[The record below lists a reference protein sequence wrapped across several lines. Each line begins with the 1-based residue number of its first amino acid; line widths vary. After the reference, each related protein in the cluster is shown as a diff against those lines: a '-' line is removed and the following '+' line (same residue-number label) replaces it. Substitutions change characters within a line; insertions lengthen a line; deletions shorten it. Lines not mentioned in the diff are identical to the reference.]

1 MAHLLRMPEV
11 AAGSDHAVLQEW
23 AVAENESFSAEDPLA
38 TIETDKAV
46 VEMEAE
52 TAGVLLRT
60 LTTAGASV
68 AVGAPIALVGDPG
81 EEVPDIDALL
91 AELDDGRRADTG
103 GGAEPDAGTGP
114 DQGPEPDTRTT
125 PDQEPGPDTASG
137 TTESTAAH
145 PDRVF
150 ISPLA
155 RRLAREADLDPS
167 TITGTGPKGRI
178 RKRDVEA
185 AVARGGRAPTDD
197 APQGAGDPTTAA
209 SSRRQPPAPFTDVPH
224 TRLRR
229 AVAARLTESSRD
241 VPHFYVRGTADVE
254 ALVRLR
260 EELNEGSPVKISVND
275 LLLKAVAAAHRR
287 HPEMNAIWTQ
297 DAIRAFENVD
307 IAVAVASER
316 GLVTP
321 VLRGADTMSVT
332 EVARTVRDLVDRA
345 NAGRLRQDELEGGT
359 ISLSNLGMFGVE
371 EFSAIINPPHAAIL
385 SVGAIREEPVV
396 RDGEL
401 TVGRVVHLVL
411 SVDHR
416 PVDGAVAAD
425 WMRTFLSILE
435 RPVQIL
441 A

>member
-23 AVAENESFSAEDPLA
+23 SVAENEAFSAADPLA

-46 VEMEAE
+46 VEVEAE
-52 TAGVLLRT
+52 AAGVLLRT
-60 LTTAGASV
+60 LAAAGASV
-68 AVGAPIALVGDPG
+68 PVGDPIALVGEPG
-81 EEVPDIDALL
+81 EDVPDIDALL
-91 AELDDGRRADTG
+91 DRLDDGRRQATAVQPE
-103 GGAEPDAGTGP
+103 AEPDEGAEAAVRAQGGSSSPAPISAG
-114 DQGPEPDTRTT
+114 
-125 PDQEPGPDTASG
+125 
-137 TTESTAAH
+137 
-145 PDRVF
+145 DRGRLF

-155 RRLAREADLDPS
+155 RRLAQEAGLDPS
-167 TITGTGPKGRI
+167 GISGTGPRGRI

-185 AVARGGRAPTDD
+185 ALAAVAIGANGASEPAGAGARPDLPGRAATS
-197 APQGAGDPTTAA
+197 ARY
-209 SSRRQPPAPFTDVPH
+209 SEVPH

-229 AVAARLTESSRD
+229 AVASRLTESKQT
-241 VPHFYVRGTADVE
+241 VPHFYVRGTADVG

-260 EELNEGSPVKISVND
+260 EELNDGAPVKVSVND
-275 LLLKAVAAAHRR
+275 LLVKAIAVAHRR
-287 HPEMNAIWTQ
+287 HPDMNAVWTD
-297 DAIRAFENVD
+297 DAVRTYESVD
-307 IAVAVASER
+307 VAVAVASER

-321 VLRGADTMSVT
+321 VLRRVDSMSVT
-332 EVARTVRDLVDRA
+332 AVARTVRDLVGRA

-401 TVGRVVHLVL
+401 AVARVLHLVL

-416 PVDGAVAAD
+416 PVDGAVAAG